1 MSWNLFQPVKIITTV
16 LILRSLLRHLG
27 LIIIMKRVDFLA
39 RIPKETWVI
48 LETSSS
54 AYADVHVC
62 TLRIIEHSQEYIY
75 EQVFKQYLL

>member
-1 MSWNLFQPVKIITTV
+1 
-16 LILRSLLRHLG
+16 
-27 LIIIMKRVDFLA
+27 MKRVDFLA

-62 TLRIIEHSQEYIY
+62 TLRIIEHNQEYIY